1 MIVYNSVPEKYDKE
15 PNEKTKVNFVNIGQT
30 HKPVVD
36 FAGMLVIGADVDEFP
51 ELSEL
56 PEDSDK

>member
-1 MIVYNSVPEKYDKE
+1 MSEKYEDKSE
-15 PNEKTKVNFVNIGQT
+15 NKVEVNFVNIGQT

-36 FAGMLVIGADVDEFP
+36 FAGMLVVGVGIEEFP

-56 PEDSDK
+56 PDDSNE